1 MLLKMCVWVLN
12 DDLELLIFP
21 AYTQTD
27 SQTVR
32 QTAHF
37 CEPQPPYYAVST
49 RQALYYLH
57 PQLLVPRFK
66 STNKILKLNSN
77 HHILA
82 DPVEETDTWGIQE
95 PPGFLEITSHFWNT
109 RQTGSSSLQG

>member
-1 MLLKMCVWVLN
+1 MCVWVLN

-21 AYTQTD
+21 AYTQTVRQSD
-27 SQTVR
+27 R

-57 PQLLVPRFK
+57 PQLLLPRFK

-95 PPGFLEITSHFWNT
+95 PPGFLEITSHLWNT